1 MQDVITRADNLE
13 VHEVPD
19 GYIIY
24 QTARDKV
31 HYLNK
36 TAAVIFEFCDGNL
49 GETDIVSR
57 VATAF
62 ELPPRMHDEVKTCLN
77 LLMREGLLLPVSR

>member
-1 MQDVITRADNLE
+1 MQGMIGRAENLE

-36 TAAVIFEFCDGNL
+36 TAAVIFEFCDGNRDAA
-49 GETDIVSR
+49 DIVSR

-62 ELPPRMHDEVKTCLN
+62 ELPARMHDEVKTCLN
-77 LLMREGLLLPVSR
+77 LLMREELLLPVSR

>member
-1 MQDVITRADNLE
+1 MQDMIARADNLE

-24 QTARDKV
+24 QTARDRV

-36 TAAVIFEFCDGNL
+36 TAAVIFEFCDGKRDQA
-49 GETDIVSR
+49 DIVSR
-57 VATAF
+57 VANAF
-62 ELPPRMHDEVKTCLN
+62 ELPPRMHDEVTTCLN
-77 LLMREGLLLPVSR
+77 LLMREGLLLPISK

>member
-1 MQDVITRADNLE
+1 MQDMIVRAGNLE

-24 QTARDKV
+24 QTARDRV

-36 TAAVIFEFCDGNL
+36 TAAVIFEFCDGKRDK
-49 GETDIVSR
+49 TDIVSR

-62 ELPPRMHDEVKTCLN
+62 ELPTRMHGEVETCLD
-77 LLMREGLLLPVSR
+77 LLMREGLLTVSK

>member
-1 MQDVITRADNLE
+1 MQEVIAPADNLE

-24 QTARDKV
+24 QTTRDRV

-36 TAAVIFEFCDGNL
+36 TAAVIFEFCDGRRDRA
-49 GETDIVSR
+49 DIVSR

-62 ELPPRMHDEVKTCLN
+62 ELPPHMHDEVATCLN
-77 LLMREGLLLPVSR
+77 SLVREGLLLSISK